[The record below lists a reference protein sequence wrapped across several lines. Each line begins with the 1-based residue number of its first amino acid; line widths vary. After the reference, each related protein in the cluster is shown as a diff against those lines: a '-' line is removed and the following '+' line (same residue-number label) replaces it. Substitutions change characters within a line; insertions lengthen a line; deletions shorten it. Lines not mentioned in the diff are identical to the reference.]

1 MTGTPRISFDNL
13 KGTGQALSGVAFDYV
28 FLSTHLKVDEHNEV
42 IGEHLQRRYNFL
54 ISAIGSFNT
63 SYEKSS
69 ETIEVECEI
78 VPFRIDDL
86 ESKVNISVAG
96 VGGGIFSKRTGI
108 VMAGIADEV
117 DSELAEI
124 KLEQKES
131 LKQNIKKEVE

>member
-1 MTGTPRISFDNL
+1 M
-13 KGTGQALSGVAFDYV
+13 
-28 FLSTHLKVDEHNEV
+28 FLSTHLKVNEHNEV

-54 ISAIGSFNT
+54 ISAIGSLNT
-63 SYEKSS
+63 SYEKPS
-69 ETIEVECEI
+69 EAIEVECEI

>member
-1 MTGTPRISFDNL
+1 MN
-13 KGTGQALSGVAFDYV
+13 
-28 FLSTHLKVDEHNEV
+28 EHNEV

-54 ISAIGSFNT
+54 ISAIGSLNT
-63 SYEKSS
+63 SYEKPS
-69 ETIEVECEI
+69 EAIEVECEI